1 MTPPCFR
8 PTVCDRVPSFPFTGS
23 RGKVRP
29 LHWYYED
36 TPTSAARLAGSLRS
50 PSNTCAA
57 PCPSLPPVQGR
68 TPGEPGAFLFGATV
82 PNRMETQET
91 ADLPG
96 SWGTLRDSSPGSW
109 TPVGPT
115 CQAIRHAG
123 AAPGG
128 TTARAPDEK
137 TFEARCPG
145 FLSRCLRFVGW
156 VAPPRRKTRFRL
168 LASSTGR
175 DSDPQGSDGRFPS
188 CNPYISSPFPRL
200 CLAQCPFFRA
210 FFRAAACRIVRN
222 GAAKSSSTIC
232 NGADDCETA
241 RTRTR

>member
-1 MTPPCFR
+1 MLSVVVALTRRRGSMTSPCFP
-8 PTVCDRVPSFPFTGS
+8 PTDRDKVPSFPFAGS
-23 RGKVRP
+23 LGKVRP

-50 PSNTCAA
+50 RRDTYVAPYPSF
-57 PCPSLPPVQGR
+57 PPVQDALPEGLGPYCSA
-68 TPGEPGAFLFGATV
+68 TPV
-82 PNRMETQET
+82 PNLMETQET

-96 SWGTLRDSSPGSW
+96 SWGTLHDSSPGSW

-115 CQAIRHAG
+115 CQALRHVS

-145 FLSRCLRFVGW
+145 FPSGCLRFVGR
-156 VAPPRRKTRFRL
+156 VAPARRKTRFRL

-188 CNPYISSPFPRL
+188 CSRYISSPFPRL
-200 CLAQCPFFRA
+200 CLAQCPRFLPM
-210 FFRAAACRIVRN
+210 
-222 GAAKSSSTIC
+222 
-232 NGADDCETA
+232 
-241 RTRTR
+241 